1 MVFRRDQVCAMGGL
15 VLYLLNSSIFS
26 QLEADRLMEPIC
38 IRSLQSIPDGDVLQV
53 DGATLDSLGM
63 VMAEAHPAAVGGGG
77 ARRGKEGFS
86 VYSTINHTKTL
97 SGGRMLKHWLMFPS
111 TDLDTIRH
119 RQDHVEY
126 FVRPANSVS
135 RWSMI
140 SSSVSCANIS
150 RNRGFVA

>member
-1 MVFRRDQVCAMGGL
+1 MGGL

-38 IRSLQSIPDGDVLQV
+38 IRSLQAIPDGDVLQV

-63 VMAEAHPAAVGGGG
+63 VMAEAHPASVGGGGG
-77 ARRGKEGFS
+77 ARRSKEGFS

-111 TDLDTIRH
+111 TDLNIIRH

-135 RWSMI
+135 C
-140 SSSVSCANIS
+140 SSSHRGMQANT
-150 RNRGFVA
+150 NK